1 MKEGAYASS
10 LASGARRDTNDED
23 ETSTILAHDFSLQQ
37 APLYQL
43 RTFHSIVAKRHA
55 ISENYLFKEAN
66 LRTNPNSL
74 VN

>member
-1 MKEGAYASS
+1 MKEGAYACS

-43 RTFHSIVAKRHA
+43 RTFHSIVSKRHA
-55 ISENYLFKEAN
+55 ISENYSRIAN
-66 LRTNPNSL
+66 LRTKPNSL